1 MNHKQNSSLQLT
13 SSKLKSSCRLSF
25 YEIIGIVTVFLLL
38 FPQESKAQQ
47 TPVLSQ
53 YMFNPFLIN
62 PAIAGTNNYYQ
73 VRTSH
78 RLQWAGFKD
87 GPITNTVSAY
97 GPHPN
102 KNYNMGFGGTLY
114 SDITGPLSRTDFSGS
129 YAYNISLNKEIHL
142 SMGARLSIAQLK
154 YDKASLILNEQTDP
168 ILDNSALSSILPDAA
183 MGFYLYSTRF
193 NVGLSATQLF
203 NNRQRTPD
211 NNLTYNRLRT
221 NFYLT
226 GGYTYFIN
234 REFKVEPN
242 TIIKYVYP
250 ALPQVDL
257 NCRVIYQNTFWGG
270 LSYRTQDS
278 FSFLFGYIHEKKIYI
293 GYSLDITVSDVGK
306 YGRTS
311 HELMISYRFND
322 IK

>member
-1 MNHKQNSSLQLT
+1 MNHKISSSLTFTLCKRKRT
-13 SSKLKSSCRLSF
+13 CLLSLLRNASALF
-25 YEIIGIVTVFLLL
+25 VCLFVFV
-38 FPQESKAQQ
+38 QHGTAQQ
-47 TPVLSQ
+47 TPILSQ

-78 RLQWAGFKD
+78 RLQWLGFKD

-102 KNYNMGFGGTLY
+102 KKYNMGFGGTLF
-114 SDITGPLSRTDFSGS
+114 SDITGPLSHTDFSGS

-142 SMGARLSIAQLK
+142 SMGTRLSIAQVK
-154 YDKASLILNEQTDP
+154 YDKNAIRGDESDP
-168 ILDNSALSSILPDAA
+168 VLETSTLSSILPDAA
-183 MGFYLYSTRF
+183 IGAYLYSTRF

-203 NNRQRTPD
+203 NNRQRNEAD
-211 NNLTYNRLRT
+211 KVYNRLRT
-221 NFYLT
+221 TFYLT

-234 REFKVEPN
+234 REFKIEPN

-250 ALPQVDL
+250 TMPQVDL

-270 LSYRTQDS
+270 LSFRTQDALTL
-278 FSFLFGYIHEKKIYI
+278 LFGYIYDKKIYI
-293 GYSLDITVSDVGK
+293 GYACDIVVTDIGK

-311 HELMISYRFND
+311 QELMISYRFND